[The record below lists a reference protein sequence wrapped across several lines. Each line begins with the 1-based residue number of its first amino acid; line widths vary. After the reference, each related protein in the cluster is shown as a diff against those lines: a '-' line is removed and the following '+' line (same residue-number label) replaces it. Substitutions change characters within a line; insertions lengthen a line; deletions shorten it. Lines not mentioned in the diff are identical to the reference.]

1 MIVQQQASN
10 HASAPLSAA
19 LQQTALERLQVQ
31 LEVMP
36 LWLKQVLFIQL
47 KEDLEGALSP
57 DTMSLF
63 TSKSVVQCWKPQLTR
78 AGLQQAHNTQGNSL
92 PQAVVHCLALAQQN
106 MSVMNMALSSQWTL
120 QQTCL
125 VLNRAIEQDLVERPQ
140 LTLLDATVQYLAG
153 DIRLGEYL
161 VALGKLSPA
170 QLEEAMMTQRYIK
183 DALGEHVL
191 LGDVLI
197 RLGLVSKQDSEA
209 ILFLKQACD
218 KPYTLANGL
227 PVAEAA
233 HRHAAPIHKA
243 QQQEAPQP
251 ATGATTQ
258 TQPAASVAFPQQGTN
273 NASSLTPLS
282 GALPPAFNAG
292 SGTLQLPPPP
302 VRLKEEKVNYRE
314 MFRKQ
319 DA

>member
-1 MIVQQQASN
+1 MAQQHPSSSAS
-10 HASAPLSAA
+10 PLNMA

-31 LEVMP
+31 LEMMP
-36 LWLKQVLFIQL
+36 LWLQQMLFIQL
-47 KEDLEGALSP
+47 KENLEGALSP
-57 DTMSLF
+57 DTMALF
-63 TSKSVVQCWKPQLTR
+63 TSKNVVQCWKPQLTR
-78 AGLQQAHNTQGNSL
+78 LGLQQVHNLQSSNL
-92 PQAVVHCLALAQQN
+92 PKAVLHCLTLAQQD

-125 VLNRAIEQDLVERPQ
+125 VINRAIEQDLMERPQ
-140 LTLLDATVQYLAG
+140 LVVLDATVQYLAG

-161 VALGKLSPA
+161 VALGKLSA
-170 QLEEAMMTQRYIK
+170 EQLEEAMMTQRYIK
-183 DALGEHVL
+183 EAIGEHVL

-227 PVAEAA
+227 PVVGAE
-233 HRHAAPIHKA
+233 HRQLVPIHKV
-243 QQQEAPQP
+243 Q
-251 ATGATTQ
+251 
-258 TQPAASVAFPQQGTN
+258 QQGTESATQGLPAAVHSTSASAA
-273 NASSLTPLS
+273 ASSSNESLKPLS
-282 GALPPAFNAG
+282 GSLPNTLTAEQGF
-292 SGTLQLPPPP
+292 LQLPPPP
-302 VRLKEEKVNYRE
+302 VRLKEEKINYRD